1 MQVGPRLSWL
11 DPNAVSSD
19 PSSAGVDLSHH
30 ATATANF
37 SRTPM
42 NFPNGDGLVLP
53 KRGTRHE
60 GPAAAVGDPWE
71 AVPEADAAVEQGQQ
85 VGEPIELLRRLSLED
100 PLERRP
106 ECHAG
111 RQEQQRIREQ
121 FIDRKAGKTRKKEII
136 SVLAWLA
143 YTGDR
148 KRARAKTLPAMAN
161 KSEEKHSA
169 TQSTKQFRAL
179 ES

>member
-1 MQVGPRLSWL
+1 MENRPVLLVSVSKSDSWIK
-11 DPNAVSSD
+11 
-19 PSSAGVDLSHH
+19 
-30 ATATANF
+30 
-37 SRTPM
+37 SRTARRQLNYPSG
-42 NFPNGDGLVLP
+42 PAVGVEDEERDVGELEERAGAVDGGD
-53 KRGTRHE
+53 E